1 MRKRNIYS
9 SREEKAMLD
18 KKVKKTGLTT
28 SSLLR
33 MLITDYEPKEKNY
46 KSFMIQLYHKS
57 W

>member
-33 MLITDYEPKEKNY
+33 MLITDYEPKK
-46 KSFMIQLYHKS
+46 KTTKVL
-57 W
+57 

>member
-46 KSFMIQLYHKS
+46 KRFYDSIVS
-57 W
+57 